1 MNKKIFLILGTILTL
16 VGCDIRIS
24 FPNPNTSVS
33 SITSATT
40 ITTSENNNTTAIKP
54 TDVPPISTTAIPSIN
69 PSEKG
74 NSLNIFF
81 INDNHGR
88 LLDDSSQGFARI
100 ATALNTAVS
109 NYGEHLKIANGDIFQ
124 GTYIS
129 NTFYGKPL
137 VECLNYMDFDAFVI
151 GNHEFDWGL
160 DKIARYK
167 DGDMSN
173 GEADFDFLG
182 ANIVYKSTNQNPNW
196 IKPYMITIKNNRKV
210 GVVGLIGKLENSINQ
225 AMLTDYSFLDPISTA
240 KTYIQKL
247 RVEEKCDSVIVAI
260 HDYDQTYVSNKIG
273 PLTGDY
279 RVDALLC
286 AHTHEDITEEYT
298 RSDSTKMPIVQNG
311 GNNYCSK
318 SLRLTY
324 NTSDVVTSY
333 STTKYITK
341 NSAVDNDI
349 HNALI
354 AAYVLL
360 NQEAENRV
368 LGKTTSSL
376 SKDQLGK
383 IACDGMVNRYSC
395 DVGVM
400 NTGGVRSTIP
410 AGNITYKQVF
420 ECFPFDNIVYTLEVS
435 GSVLSSFY
443 REAGSY
449 MYYNS
454 TFKSSSISSSK
465 TYRLAIIDYVFTS
478 TYYTDIFKGIAYKE
492 NDILREV
499 VAEAIEQAY

>member
-16 VGCDIRIS
+16 VGCDINVTL
-24 FPNPNTSVS
+24 PNINGGS
-33 SITSATT
+33 TT
-40 ITTSENNNTTAIKP
+40 TPSITTSVNGNTTVIKP
-54 TDVPPISTTAIPSIN
+54 TDVPSITTTSIPSIN

-100 ATALNTAVS
+100 ATALNTAVNS
-109 NYGEHLKIANGDIFQ
+109 YGEHLKIANGDIFQ

-129 NTFYGKPL
+129 NTYYGLPL
-137 VECLNYMDFDAFVI
+137 VECMNYLDFDAFVI

-167 DGDMSN
+167 DGDLSN

-196 IKPYMITIKNNRKV
+196 IKPYMISIKNNRKV
-210 GVVGLIGKLENSINQ
+210 GVVGLIGKHENSINQ
-225 AMLTDYSFLDPISTA
+225 AMLTDYTFLDPISTA

-260 HDYDQTYVSNKIG
+260 HDYDETYVSNKLG

-286 AHTHEDITEEYT
+286 AHTHQDITEDYT
-298 RSDSTKMPIVQNG
+298 RSDNTKMPIVQNG
-311 GNNYCSK
+311 GNNNCSK

-324 NTSDVVTSY
+324 NDLDIVTSY
-333 STTKYITK
+333 TVSKFVT
-341 NSAVDNDI
+341 NNQSADNAI
-349 HNALI
+349 HEAII
-354 AAYVLL
+354 AAYVIL

-368 LGKTTSSL
+368 LGYSNTSL
-376 SKDQLGK
+376 SKAKLGE
-383 IACDGMVNRYSC
+383 IACNAMASTYSC

-420 ECFPFDNIVYTLEVS
+420 ECFPFDNVVYTLEVS
-435 GSVLSSFY
+435 GTVLNSFCK
-443 REAGSY
+443 EASSY
-449 MYYNS
+449 MYYNTS
-454 TFKSSSISSSK
+454 FNSSSISSSK

-478 TYYTDIFKGIAYKE
+478 TYYVDIFKGIAYKE
-492 NDILREV
+492 NEILREV
-499 VAEAIEQAY
+499 VANSIEELY